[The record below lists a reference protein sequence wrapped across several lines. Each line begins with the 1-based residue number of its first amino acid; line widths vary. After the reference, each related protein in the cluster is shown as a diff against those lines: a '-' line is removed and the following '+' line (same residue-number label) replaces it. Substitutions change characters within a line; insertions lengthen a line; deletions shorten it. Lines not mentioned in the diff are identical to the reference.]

1 MAYSAIVKPSV
12 YFNTKLY
19 TGDGSTSHTISG
31 VGFEAGLTWIK
42 GRNFTS
48 SHHTIDQVRGGT
60 KNIMPD
66 NTGAEQS
73 DNMINSWNSDG
84 FNLNNYSEVNSNSN
98 TFVSWNWKAG
108 TTSGIPTDAET
119 NITPTAYSFN
129 QTNGFSI
136 VKYTGTGTSGE
147 GVPHGLNAKPQMI
160 IVKRLNAI
168 ESWQV
173 FTQPQLNTS
182 NATKYLKLD
191 ANNAEATSNSRW
203 NGWQPDTYNFYLG
216 NDGSVNAS
224 GGTYIAYVFAA
235 KTGFSKFGSYTGNG
249 NANGPFIY
257 TGFKPAFVLHKK
269 SSAADDWNIFD
280 NKRNPHNVVNKY
292 LIPNSTGAEGT
303 STNRDFLS
311 NGFKIRSSSNY
322 VNQSGQTF
330 IYMAFAEEP
339 LVANSGTDGVPA
351 TAR

>member
-1 MAYSAIVKPSV
+1 MAYTTINKSTD

-19 TGDGSTSHTISG
+19 TGNGSTQSITG
-31 VGFEAGLTWIK
+31 VGFEPSFTWYK
-42 GRNFTS
+42 ERTSTDYHTLQDAVRGVGKRLFSNVTDAQDTSTS
-48 SHHTIDQVRGGT
+48 SIT
-60 KNIMPD
+60 
-66 NTGAEQS
+66 S
-73 DNMINSWNSDG
+73 FNSDG
-84 FNLNNYSEVNSNSN
+84 FSVGNNSGTNQNGQPY
-98 TFVSWNWKAG
+98 VSWNWKAG
-108 TTSGIPTDAET
+108 TTSGIATNAET
-119 NITPTAYSFN
+119 DITPTAYSFN

-160 IVKRLNAI
+160 IVKRLNAN

-173 FTQPQLNTS
+173 FTQPNINTS

-216 NDGSVNAS
+216 NDDSVNAS

-235 KTGFSKFGSYTGNG
+235 KTGFSKIGSYTGNG

-280 NKRNPHNVVNKY
+280 NKRNPHNVVDKY
-292 LIPNSTGAEGT
+292 LIPNSNGAEGT

-311 NGFKIRSSSNY
+311 NGFKIKSSSNY

-330 IYMAFAEEP
+330 FYMAFAEAP
-339 LVANSGTDGVPA
+339 LVGTNGV
-351 TAR
+351 TAKAR